1 MKSREVFALT
11 LNLQYVPSVPNDDFV
26 AVVEGPVNFVN
37 EGAYKFC
44 INSDDGLTEYLS
56 DLFYIF

>member
-1 MKSREVFALT
+1 MISRAVFALT

-44 INSDDGLTEYLS
+44 INSDDG
-56 DLFYIF
+56 